1 MCGGGGGQG
10 ETRTETIVQQTD
22 LDPALRRM
30 LYGGTIANPRGGFGG
45 GSGGSAGGG
54 SSARQVYH
62 NDPMFGAGVGGDGGG
77 HAGFNNVND
86 AMWSD
91 GMSASQIDAARSY
104 GTRSGAGLPSGGFP
118 GGTGDHMAA
127 GGMYAMGG
135 MVQPQQGLASLN
147 QGQMPMMNG
156 GLPNLSDP
164 MTAATL
170 AMAMRGPQM
179 QYGDIMAPQMP
190 QQRFQDGGEV
200 SPMLRRMLAEADRV
214 EIGGAEVSPM
224 LQRMLAEA
232 DRVEFGGPSAPYAG
246 TTDRVYEAGPPVFDE
261 PNDDGDAS
269 AQLEQILEELPPQ
282 ERQSFFDEA
291 LEKNMVT
298 PIRMLALA
306 LSRRDERRRQ
316 RGDDQSFFD
325 EGLEKGMLTP
335 MGMLALAYD
344 RRQRRRQGFAMGG
357 MIEGPGT
364 GTSDSIDAVIM
375 QNGQPVQQALLSD
388 GEFVMTERAVR
399 GAGNGDRDQGA
410 ARMYEM
416 MRQFE
421 RGGRV

>member
-1 MCGGGGGQG
+1 MCGAPKTQEVVTRTELDPELRRHLYGGVFRPISEEPSSASPVGMGGGGG
-10 ETRTETIVQQTD
+10 
-22 LDPALRRM
+22 
-30 LYGGTIANPRGGFGG
+30 GG
-45 GSGGSAGGG
+45 GDNGDSSFGG
-54 SSARQVYH
+54 SSSGYTSFR
-62 NDPMFGAGVGGDGGG
+62 DMFDGGG
-77 HAGFNNVND
+77 PGMAGPTFGGALGGISNAAGFSP
-86 AMWSD
+86 AEARFGD
-91 GMSASQIDAARSY
+91 GIDR
-104 GTRSGAGLPSGGFP
+104 
-118 GGTGDHMAA
+118 

-200 SPMLRRMLAEADRV
+200 TPFQPSAYVDDRSFVGTPFQPSAYIADR
-214 EIGGAEVSPM
+214 
-224 LQRMLAEA
+224 
-232 DRVEFGGPSAPYAG
+232 
-246 TTDRVYEAGPPVFDE
+246 
-261 PNDDGDAS
+261 DDGEAS
-269 AQLEQILEELPPQ
+269 AQLEQVLGELPPQ
-282 ERQSFFDEA
+282 ERQGLFAEA
-291 LEKNMVT
+291 IERGIAPT
-298 PIRMLALA
+298 PIRLLMLALA
-306 LSRRDERRRQ
+306 RREDRKLQRQ
-316 RGDDQSFFD
+316 S
-325 EGLEKGMLTP
+325 E
-335 MGMLALAYD
+335 
-344 RRQRRRQGFAMGG
+344 RQGFAMGG

-399 GAGNGDRDQGA
+399 GAGNGDREEGA
-410 ARMYEM
+410 AKMYRMMKE
-416 MRQFE
+416 FE